1 MSNFTGMSKRILFLA
16 DIDSSHT
23 QKWAVSLHKK
33 GFEIGIFSIRKS
45 TAEWYYQ
52 YPDIRIYDA
61 HGFGKDK
68 FGKNALTKIDYLKLV
83 PELKDAIV
91 EFAPDILHA
100 HYATSYGL
108 LGVRTGFH
116 PLIISVWGS
125 DVFEFP
131 QKSIVHRYI
140 VKRNLR
146 KADFVFSTSEVMK
159 AEVVKLGRAD
169 VVVTPFGV
177 DLSAYKRFE
186 VPPLFDHETKVIGT
200 IKTLEPHYGI
210 GALIMAF
217 DVVRK
222 NYSGK
227 VKLVICG
234 DGSEE
239 QELKTLV
246 KVMGMDNDVLFTG
259 TIPQSDVPKYLN
271 AFDVF
276 ANLSL
281 RESFG
286 VSILEAMACEVP
298 VVLSDVD
305 GPKEISRD
313 GKFGS
318 MISGSDPGAAAQAM
332 LKLLNEPEFARE
344 QVAKAYEHVR
354 LNYDWD
360 KNLDYI
366 VAQYKKIEPHKK

>member
-1 MSNFTGMSKRILFLA
+1 MNKRILFLA

-23 QKWAVSLHKK
+23 QKWAVSLHRK

-45 TAEWYYQ
+45 ISEWYYQ
-52 YPDIRIYDA
+52 FPAIRVYDA

-68 FGKNALTKIDYLKLV
+68 FGKNSLSKIDYLKLV
-83 PELKDAIV
+83 PELKAAIV
-91 EFAPDILHA
+91 EFSPDILHA

-108 LGVRTGFH
+108 LGVRSGFH

-131 QKSIVHRYI
+131 QKSILHRYL

-159 AEVVKLGRAD
+159 AEVMKLGRED

-177 DLSAYKRFE
+177 DLSVYKRFE
-186 VPPLFDHETKVIGT
+186 VPPLFDRETKVIGT

-217 DVVRK
+217 EVVRK

-234 DGSEE
+234 SGSEE
-239 QELKTLV
+239 EELKKLV
-246 KVMGMDNDVLFTG
+246 KVKGMTNDVLFTG

-298 VVLSDVD
+298 VVMSDVD
-305 GPKEISRD
+305 GPKEISRN

-318 MISGSDPGAAAQAM
+318 MISGSDPGAAGHAI
-332 LKLLNEPEFARE
+332 LKLLNDPEFARE
-344 QVAKAYEHVR
+344 RAATAYEHVQ
-354 LNYDWD
+354 LNYDWE
-360 KNLDYI
+360 KNLDNI
-366 VAQYKKIEPHKK
+366 VEQYNTIPPHKK